1 MNRNSMTAVAAARFL
16 QILAADALV
25 DPESC
30 HEMRK
35 LMVRDVRNQ
44 PYQRKRIAGG
54 VPRGAKV
61 FSKTGT
67 TCDTFHDAGIV
78 VLPNG
83 HEFIVTVFIT
93 GGYKGTFIRNVSGE
107 LSAYFMDR

>member
-1 MNRNSMTAVAAARFL
+1 MTAVAAARYL

-30 HEMRK
+30 DEMRK

-44 PYQRKRIAGG
+44 NYQRMRIAGG
-54 VPRGAKV
+54 VPKGAKV

-67 TCDTFHDAGIV
+67 TSDTFHDAGIV

-83 HEFIVTVFIT
+83 HKFILTVFIT
-93 GGYKGTFIRNVSGE
+93 GNTEALLFEMYHGICAT
-107 LSAYFMDR
+107 YFTNH